1 MSFRTNV
8 FLLSGLLA
16 LSACGPSGS
25 STGITPA
32 APTNISGDYT
42 GTVTDSVGGAMP
54 ATALLA
60 QHGSTAGGTLST
72 TSGLTTTN
80 SAFSVAIGSSNA
92 VSGTIVQDLPGDVT
106 CTFSTT
112 GAYSTATAQL
122 TGSYTAV
129 TGCSGQHGTYA
140 LTQQCTDTVT
150 NTGDRRAALGVPA
163 C

>member
-1 MSFRTNV
+1 MSFRTNA

-16 LSACGPSGS
+16 LSACSPSAG
-25 STGITPA
+25 TGVTPTP
-32 APTNISGDYT
+32 PTNISGDYT

-60 QHGSTAGGTLST
+60 QHGSTVGGTLST
-72 TSGLTTTN
+72 TAGGATTN
-80 SAFSVAIGSSNA
+80 AAFSVAITSGNA
-92 VSGTIVQDLPGDVT
+92 VSGTIVQDLPGGVT

-112 GAYSTATAQL
+112 GTYSTSTAQL
-122 TGSYTAV
+122 AGSYTAV
-129 TGCSGQHGTYA
+129 TGCSGQHGTYS

-150 NTGDRRAALGVPA
+150 NTGDKRPALGVPA